1 LEGVTMMHEIKYARK
16 YDGGKRVRWF
26 SDRFFDLSI
35 WFDEDEDI
43 ASFQLTYDKY
53 SDEHAITWRR
63 DRGFLH
69 EKIDDGEVPGRHK
82 KSPILIPDGIFPKEP
97 IADRF
102 EKESVNID
110 PVIREFVHKKILDY
124 S

>member
-1 LEGVTMMHEIKYARK
+1 MIYEIKNARK
-16 YDGGKRVRWF
+16 YESGRRVQWF
-26 SDRFFDLSI
+26 SDDFFDLSI
-35 WFDEDEDI
+35 WLDKDENID
-43 ASFQLTYDKY
+43 SFQLTYDKY

-82 KSPILIPDGIFPKEP
+82 KSPILVPDGIFPKEP

-102 EKESVNID
+102 EKESRDID
-110 PVIREFVHKKILDY
+110 PEISKFIHKKILDY